1 MGFLFC
7 RLGGIVFGYM
17 NGKTEKSG
25 APQQRLRP
33 RPLWQRLLYPFIGAI
48 LIILGIILWIT
59 PVVPGFPLI
68 IIGVPLLFCFHSR
81 LELWF
86 RRKMHAVRL
95 AIMNKVKR
103 TKKKRAEVASEEN
116 SRRSNHGKS
125 SDSFEYAKSIGY
137 SEQEMKSVPEEA
149 ALTHGCGNPTALAEL
164 KEGQTILDLGCG
176 GGLDVFLAA
185 QKVGRKGKVL
195 GLDISPEMVEKANN
209 SARKS
214 NYKNVEFKVAEIEKL
229 PVPDDSVD
237 VVISNCVI
245 NHSPDKLAVFREV
258 HRVLKPGG
266 RMFVSDLVTA
276 GELSKDSLR
285 SVDKI
290 WVQWLAVASGRQEY
304 LDAIKEAGFRIIT
317 VVAEGSFPMAEADNV
332 LKGKIISIQVKGS
345 K

>member
-1 MGFLFC
+1 M
-7 RLGGIVFGYM
+7 V
-17 NGKTEKSG
+17 
-25 APQQRLRP
+25 
-33 RPLWQRLLYPFIGAI
+33 
-48 LIILGIILWIT
+48 LIILGIILWLT
-59 PVVPGFPLI
+59 PVVMGFPLI
-68 IIGVPLLFCFHSR
+68 IIGVPLLFCFHPR

-86 RRKMHAVRL
+86 RRKMHAARL
-95 AIMNKVKR
+95 AVMNKVKR
-103 TKKKRAEVASEEN
+103 TKEKRAEVASKEN
-116 SRRSNHGKS
+116 SS
-125 SDSFEYAKSIGY
+125 SDSVEYAKSIGY
-137 SEQEMKSVPEEA
+137 SEQEMKSVPHEA

-164 KEGQTILDLGCG
+164 KEGQIILDLGCG

-185 QKVGRKGKVL
+185 QKVGQKGRVI
-195 GLDISPEMVEKANN
+195 GLDSSPEIVEKANT
-209 SARKS
+209 SAGKG
-214 NYKNVEFKVAEIEKL
+214 NYKNVEFKVAKIEKL
-229 PVPDDSVD
+229 PIPDDSVD

-304 LDAIKEAGFRIIT
+304 LNAIRGAGFRIIT
-317 VVAEGSFPMAEADNV
+317 VLTEGSFPMAEADDM
-332 LKGKIISIQVKGS
+332 LKGKIISIQIKGS